1 MNGDYQ
7 AQATT
12 TAIYRK
18 KIEDIVDYYFGTM
31 PEDKAKAKIVDLL
44 AFAYV
49 TLGLVGEAG
58 EIANKAKK
66 VIRDGAGKITDE
78 FKADMDGEIG
88 DVEWYQA
95 NLSEELGLDLD
106 IIRHRNLEKLFGRK
120 ERGTLSGSGDKR

>member
-7 AQATT
+7 AKAITT
-12 TAIYRK
+12 GIYRE
-18 KIEDIVDYYFGTM
+18 KIRDIVDYYFGTM
-31 PEDKAKAKIVDLL
+31 SQDRAKEKIVDLL

-66 VIRDGAGKITDE
+66 VIRDGSGKITDE
-78 FKADMDGEIG
+78 FKEDMDGEIG

-95 NLSEELGLDLD
+95 NLAQELGLDLD
-106 IIRHRNLEKLFGRK
+106 SIRDRNLDKLFGRK
-120 ERGTLSGSGDKR
+120 ARGTLTGSGDKR